1 MQLAPSAEEI
11 QARLGDSWPVPGAID
26 CHAHVF
32 EPGFP
37 LAAARAFEPHEYP
50 LEYYLAWL
58 RALGIRRCVL
68 VNASCYGFDNSVT
81 RYALEECRANGVAAR
96 GVATIHPEIGFVEL
110 QKMAAAGFVGARLMS
125 SRVAGVCLESFE
137 AVARRCTALRWHIEV
152 NVDSCD
158 EWIALE
164 PRLARSPVPVALE
177 YLGKD
182 AAADSPGIEAVL
194 RLLDRRR
201 DFAVKVPESPEL
213 TQRVNRE
220 FPGRL
225 MWGSHL
231 SQSGGA
237 LDDLGLIGCV
247 LESIPDPAM
256 RRAVFCDNAERF
268 YGL

>member
-1 MQLAPSAEEI
+1 MRLAPSAEEI
-11 QARLGDSWPVPGAID
+11 QARLGDSWPVPGAVD

-50 LEYYLAWL
+50 LEHYLAWL
-58 RALGIRRCVL
+58 QALGIRRCVL

-81 RYALEECRANGVAAR
+81 SYALEECRASGVAAR

-125 SRVAGVCLESFE
+125 SRVAGVRLDSLET
-137 AVARRCTALRWHIEV
+137 VARRCAGVRWHLEV

-158 EWIALE
+158 EWVALE

-177 YLGKD
+177 YLGKN
-182 AAADSPGIEAVL
+182 AALDSPGIEAVR

-201 DFAVKVPESPEL
+201 DFAVKLPQSVEL
-213 TQRVNRE
+213 VKLLQKE

-231 SQSGGA
+231 SQEGGS

-247 LESIPDPAM
+247 LQSVPDPAM

>member
-1 MQLAPSAEEI
+1 MRLAPSAEEI
-11 QARLGDSWPVPGAID
+11 QARLGDAWPVAGAVD

-50 LEYYLAWL
+50 LEHYLAWL
-58 RALGIRRCVL
+58 QALGIRRCVL

-81 RYALEECRANGVAAR
+81 GYAVEECRASGVAAR

-125 SRVAGVCLESFE
+125 SRVAGVCLDSFE
-137 AVARRCTALRWHIEV
+137 TVARRCAPHRWHIEV

-182 AAADSPGIEAVL
+182 AAPESPGIPAVL

-201 DFAVKVPESPEL
+201 DFALKLPQSPGL
-213 TQRVNRE
+213 MKLLNSE
-220 FPGRL
+220 FPDRL

-231 SQSGGA
+231 SQPGDA
-237 LDDLGLIGCV
+237 LDDLGLIACV
-247 LESIPDPAM
+247 LQSIPDPAM
-256 RRAVFCDNAERF
+256 RRAVFSDNAERF

>member
-1 MQLAPSAEEI
+1 MRLAPSAEEI
-11 QARLGDSWPVPGAID
+11 QARLGDAWPVPGAVD

-50 LEYYLAWL
+50 LEHYLAWL
-58 RALGIRRCVL
+58 QALGIRRCVL

-125 SRVAGVCLESFE
+125 SRVAGVSLESLE
-137 AVARRCTALRWHIEV
+137 AVARRCAGVRWHLEI

-158 EWIALE
+158 EWVALE
-164 PRLARSPVPVALE
+164 PRLARSPVPVVFE

-182 AAADSPGIEAVL
+182 AAPEAPGIEAVL

-201 DFAVKVPESPEL
+201 DFAVKLCGNGDL
-213 TQRVNRE
+213 TRRLAKQ
-220 FPGRL
+220 FPDRL

-231 SQSGGA
+231 RRTGEAFG
-237 LDDLGLIGCV
+237 DLGIIACV
-247 LESIPDPAM
+247 LQSIPDPVT
-256 RRAVFCDNAERF
+256 RRRVFCDAAERF

>member
-1 MQLAPSAEEI
+1 MRLAPSADEI
-11 QARLGDSWPVPGAID
+11 QTRLGDAWPVPGAID

-50 LEYYLAWL
+50 LEHYLAWL
-58 RALGIRRCVL
+58 QALGIRRCVL
-68 VNASCYGFDNSVT
+68 LNASCYGFDNSVT
-81 RYALEECRANGVAAR
+81 RYALEECRASGVAAR
-96 GVATIHPEIGFVEL
+96 GVAIIHPEIGFVEL
-110 QKMAAAGFVGARLMS
+110 QKMAAAGFAGARLMS
-125 SRVAGVCLESFE
+125 SRVAGVGLESFE
-137 AVARRCTALRWHIEV
+137 AVARRCGSVRWHIEV

-177 YLGKD
+177 YLGND
-182 AAADSPGIEAVL
+182 AAAGSRGIEAVL
-194 RLLDRRR
+194 RLLERRR
-201 DFAVKVPESPEL
+201 DFAVKLPHNAEVARL
-213 TQRVNRE
+213 LARE
-220 FPGRL
+220 FRDRL

-231 SQSGGA
+231 SQPACA

-247 LESIPDPAM
+247 LQSIPDPAA

>member
-1 MQLAPSAEEI
+1 MRLAPSAEEI
-11 QARLGDSWPVPGAID
+11 LARLGDAWPVPGAID
-26 CHAHVF
+26 CHAHIF

-50 LEYYLAWL
+50 LEHYLAWL
-58 RALGIRRCVL
+58 QALGIRRCVL

-96 GVATIHPEIGFVEL
+96 GVAIIHPEIGFIEM

-125 SRVAGVCLESFE
+125 TRIAGVCLESFE
-137 AVARRCTALRWHIEV
+137 AVARRCAALRWHIEV

-164 PRLARSPVPVALE
+164 PRLARSPVPVVLE
-177 YLGKD
+177 YLGED
-182 AAADSPGIEAVL
+182 AAPEAPGIHAIL
-194 RLLDRRR
+194 GLLDRRR
-201 DFAVKVPESPEL
+201 DFAVKLCPNAML
-213 TQRVNRE
+213 ANLLARE
-220 FPGRL
+220 FPDRL

-231 SQSGGA
+231 SPSGGT
-237 LDDLGLIGCV
+237 LDDLGVIGRV
-247 LESIPDPAM
+247 LQSIPDPAT
-256 RRAVFCDNAERF
+256 RRRVFCENAERF

>member
-1 MQLAPSAEEI
+1 MRLAPSAQEI

-37 LAAARAFEPHEYP
+37 LAAARAFEPHEFP
-50 LEYYLAWL
+50 LEHYLAWL
-58 RALGIRRCVL
+58 QALGIRRCVL

-81 RYALEECRANGVAAR
+81 RYALDECRANGVAAR
-96 GVATIHPEIGFVEL
+96 GVATIHPEIGFVEM
-110 QKMAAAGFVGARLMS
+110 QKMAAAGFVGARLMT
-125 SRVAGVCLESFE
+125 SRVAGVNLESLE
-137 AVARRCTALRWHIEV
+137 AVARRCAALRWHIEV
-152 NVDSCD
+152 NVDSSG
-158 EWIALE
+158 EWLALE
-164 PRLARSPVPVALE
+164 ARLARSPVPVVLE
-177 YLGKD
+177 YLGQD
-182 AAADSPGIEAVL
+182 AAPRAPGIEAVL

-201 DFAVKVPESPEL
+201 DFALKLCNNAQLAQLLVK
-213 TQRVNRE
+213 Q
-220 FPGRL
+220 FPDRL

-231 SQSGGA
+231 SQSA

-247 LESIPDPAM
+247 LQSIPDPAT